1 MKTYA
6 YVNSRAGPGR
16 LVSED
21 SCVVDDVLGLYV
33 VCDGMGAHAAGE
45 VASSLACEVIRRIV
59 AEEDSARDLS
69 RPILESALL
78 EACRIIYD
86 YGVSHPA
93 ARGLG
98 TTATAILVRDS
109 SLWIGHV
116 GDSRAYLIRDGQIHQ
131 LTRDHTVIGELVE
144 HGVLS
149 PEAASLSPYA
159 HVLTRA
165 LGSQPVVVVDT
176 LRVDLVE
183 GDRIILCSDGVQ
195 PGLEGLRIALD
206 AETRAI
212 NGDQVDLA
220 RLLVDEASR
229 GGSDDDMTAV
239 EVLVKAC
246 DCKQREAEVVLT
258 YEILSEMA
266 LFEELDF
273 SQLALVIEH
282 MRVRSVS
289 ADEVVIRRGTAGR
302 EIYIILDG
310 LLRAEIEGKG
320 VAEFTKG
327 SHFGELATLSDQSRS
342 TDVRAITDST
352 LFELSYE
359 AFQALV
365 ERDPVIGSKF
375 YRALAEQLC
384 EQLLAM
390 NRLLFDG
397 VESTSGAV
405 GVRKVVPVDFKKNPS
420 APAMRLVE

>member
-1 MKTYA
+1 MNTYA

-21 SCVVDDVLGLYV
+21 SCIVDDGLGLYV

-45 VASSLACEVIRRIV
+45 VASSLACEVIRRV
-59 AEEDSARDLS
+59 VSEEDSATDPS
-69 RPILESALL
+69 RPILECALL
-78 EACRIIYD
+78 EACRIIHD
-86 YGVSHPA
+86 YGLSHPS

-144 HGVLS
+144 QGVLS

-165 LGSQPVVVVDT
+165 LGSHPVVLVDT
-176 LRVDLVE
+176 LRVDLVA

-195 PGLEGLRIALD
+195 PGLDGLRVALD
-206 AETRAI
+206 AERRAN

-239 EVLVKAC
+239 EVLVRAC

-258 YEILSEMA
+258 YETLAEMS

-273 SQLALVIEH
+273 SQLALVVEH

-289 ADEVVIRRGTAGR
+289 ENEVVIRRGTAGR
-302 EIYIILDG
+302 EIFIILEG
-310 LLRAEIEGKG
+310 ALRAEREGKV

-327 SHFGELATLSDQSRS
+327 SHFGELAALSDHPRS
-342 TDVRAITDST
+342 TDVRAIIDST
-352 LFELSYE
+352 LIELSYD

-375 YRALAEQLC
+375 YRALAEQIC

-390 NRLLFDG
+390 NELLFDG
-397 VESTSGAV
+397 GELKSGAG
-405 GVRKVVPVDFKKNPS
+405 GVRNVVPVDFKKNPS